1 MHLVG
6 FHDTYEPAG
15 VVANL
20 IYHIEASLFN
30 SLKIL
35 FPCTQIVSS
44 NSDSSIGKTEVG
56 NARSV
61 RGMLHHPLY
70 LCTL

>member
-1 MHLVG
+1 MHLIG

-20 IYHIEASLFN
+20 IYHTEACLFN

-35 FPCTQIVSS
+35 FPSTQIASS
-44 NSDSSIGKTEVG
+44 NSDSRIRKTEVG
-56 NARSV
+56 KARSV

-70 LCTL
+70 